1 MREISAYLLPS
12 LTVLVGKLEGA
23 ERRQLDDLAE
33 HFAKGRRVRNTL
45 SIVFPERF
53 VHFVFLKVFDD
64 RKCHLRSSGS
74 VRNHCSAYC
83 PRPPV

>member
-53 VHFVFLKVFDD
+53 VHFVF
-64 RKCHLRSSGS
+64 
-74 VRNHCSAYC
+74 
-83 PRPPV
+83 